1 MSNQITKLLF
11 NANLMYDKS
20 TQECKFIA
28 RLEES
33 VRFCPKIVTNEYVL
47 SFCNHGE
54 LEKYV
59 TREMLDEVNRQ
70 KFDDLMNAKEE
81 ENPIII
87 KYYFK

>member
-1 MSNQITKLLF
+1 MI
-11 NANLMYDKS
+11 
-20 TQECKFIA
+20 FILSGCFLYISIGCVIF
-28 RLEES
+28 RH
-33 VRFCPKIVTNEYVL
+33 PKIVTNEYVL